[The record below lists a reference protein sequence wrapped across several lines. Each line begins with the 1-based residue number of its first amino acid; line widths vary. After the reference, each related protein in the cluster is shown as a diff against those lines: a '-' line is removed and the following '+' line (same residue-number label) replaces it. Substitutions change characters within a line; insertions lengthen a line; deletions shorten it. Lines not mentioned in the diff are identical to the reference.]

1 MKKFLK
7 VASIVLVIAMIACF
21 AACGGNGGDDTFKIG
36 VQTNT
41 TGDLYSTW
49 DFGEDAVVRYDNG
62 ALAVEALKTGK
73 VDIVII
79 DNEPAKAYVAANEG
93 LKILETEYAV
103 EEYAICFAKDNDD
116 LKKDVDGALKAL
128 IKDGSVA
135 EIVDKYING
144 GDGEKVGV
152 PVTAEDTD
160 KPDLVM
166 ATNAEFPPYE
176 YIDGDNYYGIDVEV
190 AKIIADKLGYDLVI
204 KNVAFDSIIPGVQA
218 GKYDMG
224 MAGMTVT
231 DERLEK
237 VAFSTSYATGVQSVI
252 VKDGGAVASLDDIAG
267 KKIGVQTSTTG
278 DIYASDEFGD
288 DAVVKYDNG
297 AAAVQGLLAGK
308 VDCVII
314 DNEPAK
320 SYVAAN
326 EGLSILDTE
335 YAVEDYAI
343 CFAKENTELQTA
355 VDEALKALI
364 ADGKVAE
371 VVSKYIKAE

>member
-21 AACGGNGGDDTFKIG
+21 AACGGNGGDDAFKIG

-103 EEYAICFAKDNDD
+103 EKYAICFAKDNDD
-116 LKKDVDGALKAL
+116 LKKDVDAALKAL

-144 GDGEKVGV
+144 GDGEKIGV

-231 DERLEK
+231 DERLES
-237 VAFSTSYATGVQSVI
+237 VDFSSSYATGIQAVI
-252 VKDGGAVASLDDIAG
+252 VAED
-267 KKIGVQTSTTG
+267 G
-278 DIYASDEFGD
+278 DIQAIED
-288 DAVVKYDNG
+288 
-297 AAAVQGLLAGK
+297 
-308 VDCVII
+308 
-314 DNEPAK
+314 
-320 SYVAAN
+320 
-326 EGLSILDTE
+326 LDPYYLPE
-335 YAVEDYAI
+335 E
-343 CFAKENTELQTA
+343 
-355 VDEALKALI
+355 
-364 ADGKVAE
+364 
-371 VVSKYIKAE
+371 

>member
-21 AACGGNGGDDTFKIG
+21 AACGGNTDDGAFKIG

-62 ALAVEALKTGK
+62 ALAVEALKNGK

-103 EEYAICFAKDNDD
+103 EEYAICFQKGNED
-116 LKKDVDGALKAL
+116 LKNDVDKALKAL

-152 PVTAEDTD
+152 PVTAVDTD

-176 YIDGDNYYGIDVEV
+176 YIDGDMYYGIDVEV

-204 KNVAFDSIIPGVQA
+204 ENVAFDSIIPGVQA

-231 DERLEK
+231 DERLES
-237 VAFSTSYATGVQSVI
+237 VDFSSSYATGIQAVI
-252 VKDGGAVASLDDIAG
+252 VAED
-267 KKIGVQTSTTG
+267 G
-278 DIYASDEFGD
+278 DIQAIEDLDPY
-288 DAVVKYDNG
+288 Y
-297 AAAVQGLLAGK
+297 L
-308 VDCVII
+308 
-314 DNEPAK
+314 PA
-320 SYVAAN
+320 
-326 EGLSILDTE
+326 E
-335 YAVEDYAI
+335 
-343 CFAKENTELQTA
+343 
-355 VDEALKALI
+355 
-364 ADGKVAE
+364 
-371 VVSKYIKAE
+371 